1 VPFDLVGIGPGK
13 PVLGRHIADLYAG
26 LTGSMTDQPL
36 SVGSTL
42 SLGVAPTLPAHATPK
57 SYVDA
62 HDPPAGG
69 TTGQV
74 LTKLSNSDYAVA
86 WQTPP
91 PTGLVLPL
99 TTTLT
104 WSPDNTYDLGASSTT
119 LRPRDLWLGRN
130 ATIGGTLTLSAD
142 PALALQAATKQYV
155 DAGVAGRLTQAQADA
170 RYPLKTDPDP
180 YPTYMTQAES
190 DARYQTPAQA
200 AALYLPLAGGTL
212 TGSLL
217 FSADNSRDIGAP
229 GATRPRSVYAATSF
243 IGPGSVPTGGT
254 TGQVLSKSSASD
266 YALSWIN
273 DFTQALADARYVQL
287 GGGTMT
293 GLLTLSADPSTNLQA
308 ATKQYADTKL
318 TQAQGD
324 ARYLLPATAASTY
337 LPLAGG
343 TLTGTLTSRAI
354 AVQATYAITG
364 NGSVPVGGATNQ
376 VLSKTSA
383 TDYAVA
389 WATPTGGGTASV
401 AVYEAQ
407 AVTGSTVTLPG
418 VPASMISVAVNGQE
432 LIATRDWTLASNVIT
447 FTPAL
452 TADDVHVEYMVAPF
466 NYSAYAAHYETT
478 LTVGQS
484 AITLPVAPSGT
495 PLVTRG
501 GVAQYQSAGHYSLAG
516 ATLTLGSP
524 IQTGEDGRVS
534 VDYAAG
540 GTFAVADGSITNA
553 KLATDTARANLLTNP
568 GFEIWQRGNGPFTA
582 NGAYTVDRWFGNMLG
597 ATQYSVVRDTTN
609 QDAASAAC
617 AACTVTAYNT
627 ESHLS
632 QKIEDATQLRGRTI
646 TASMRVRTS
655 TANAVRLSLYNGTT
669 PIYGS
674 YHSGSGSYETLTVT
688 VAVSAAATLVQFNV
702 TFNANCTAYI
712 DNAMLVVGSVP
723 ADYAPL
729 HPADDLAR
737 CLRYYQRTSAG
748 GIHTFGA
755 GQAFSGTGAII
766 PIATKAVFTGAPS
779 VTTGTASDWGL
790 SNVTYSVLACTAVA
804 VYQSNA
810 SDVVLSCTI
819 ASGLTAG
826 NATNLQS
833 VNANAWLAFEA
844 NP

>member
-42 SLGVAPTLPAHATPK
+42 SLGVAPTLPAHATNK
-57 SYVDA
+57 SYVDS

-86 WQTPP
+86 WQTPAAS
-91 PTGLVLPL
+91 GLSLPL
-99 TTTLT
+99 TQTLT

-142 PALALQAATKQYV
+142 PAAPLQAATKQYA
-155 DAGVAGRLTQAQADA
+155 DTKLTQAQGDA
-170 RYPLKTDPDP
+170 RYL
-180 YPTYMTQAES
+180 
-190 DARYQTPAQA
+190 QTSVA
-200 AALYLPLAGGTL
+200 ATTYLPLTGGTL
-212 TGSLL
+212 SGNLL

-229 GATRPRSVYAATSF
+229 GATRPRTVYAATSF
-243 IGPGSVPTGGT
+243 IGPGAVPTGGT
-254 TGQVLSKSSASD
+254 SGQVLSKSSASD

-308 ATKQYADTKL
+308 ATKQYADTKM

-364 NGSVPVGGATNQ
+364 NGSVPVGGTTNQ

-389 WATPTGGGTASV
+389 WATPTGGGSNSI

-407 AVTGSTVTLPG
+407 AVTSSTVTLPS

-452 TADDVHVEYMVAPF
+452 TADDVHVEYMVAAF
-466 NYSAYAAHYETT
+466 NYAAYSAHFETT
-478 LTVGQS
+478 LSVGQS
-484 AITLPVAPSGT
+484 AITLPVAPTGT

-501 GVAQYQSAGHYSLAG
+501 GVAQYQLAGHFSVAG
-516 ATLTLGSP
+516 TTLTLGSP

-534 VDYAAG
+534 VDYTAG
-540 GTFAVADGSITNA
+540 GAFAIADASITNA
-553 KLATDTARANLLTNP
+553 KLATDTARANLLTNG
-568 GFEIWQRGNGPFTA
+568 GFEIWQRGNGPFTGNFTISA
-582 NGAYTVDRWFGNMLG
+582 DRWLQPCFASDTISTSRDTSNMDVG
-597 ATQYSVVRDTTN
+597 SVVCGAVTFALSGGGGN
-609 QDAASAAC
+609 SSLMQKVASGGALEGGQLLSR
-617 AACTVTAYNT
+617 TV
-627 ESHLS
+627 SLS
-632 QKIEDATQLRGRTI
+632 VRVKTSV
-646 TASMRVRTS
+646 ASGCRVCISSDGTPGS
-655 TANAVRLSLYNGTT
+655 TGAIVS
-669 PIYGS
+669 S
-674 YHSGSGSYETLTVT
+674 YHTGNGQYQTLTCTGTISGAWSAVW
-688 VAVSAAATLVQFNV
+688 VAISFGVSGTYYL
-702 TFNANCTAYI
+702 
-712 DNAMLVVGSVP
+712 DNAMLVVGSTP

-729 HPADDLAR
+729 HPADDMAR
-737 CLRYYQRTSAG
+737 CLRYYEIIGNGYPPGVQGYCSA
-748 GIHTFGA
+748 A
-755 GQAFSGTGAII
+755 GLALTTNIYFKAIKPVTATVTKVGPWAGKSNIQAGY
-766 PIATKAVFTGAPS
+766 P
-779 VTTGTASDWGL
+779 VTDLTTPAGCRMYVISTAAGW
-790 SNVTYSVLACTAVA
+790 TYCEP
-804 VYQSNA
+804 
-810 SDVVLSCTI
+810 
-819 ASGLTAG
+819 TAG
-826 NATNLQS
+826 DYLTI
-833 VNANAWLAFEA
+833 EA